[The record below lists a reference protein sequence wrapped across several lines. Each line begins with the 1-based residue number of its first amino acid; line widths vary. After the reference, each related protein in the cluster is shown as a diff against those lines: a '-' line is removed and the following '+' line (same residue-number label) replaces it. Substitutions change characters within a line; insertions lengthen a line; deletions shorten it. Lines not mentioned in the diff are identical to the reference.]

1 MTIKTKTYSVLA
13 HMTGWSAAKK
23 TAAATRDIVADKTA
37 GAAFAVIKDCI
48 LRLKPARSTHS
59 ETFAAACTRQGLVP
73 GDLAEI
79 EIRLAESA
87 KLYRW
92 CGYVALLVA
101 LVTSFMAPTFY
112 WFLMYLI
119 SGLLMTALLAVYA
132 VRDTFR
138 LWQVEHRD
146 LASFSAFCAERG
158 ITRALAG

>member
-1 MTIKTKTYSVLA
+1 MTIKTKTFSVLA

-23 TAAATRDIVADKTA
+23 TAAATREIVADKIA
-37 GAAFAVIKDCI
+37 GAGFAVIKDCI
-48 LRLKPARSTHS
+48 LRLRPPSSTQS
-59 ETFAAACTRQGLVP
+59 ETFAAACARHGLSP
-73 GDLAEI
+73 DDLAEI
-79 EIRLAESA
+79 QIRLGESA

-101 LVTSFMAPTFY
+101 LVTSFLAPTFY
-112 WFLMYLI
+112 WFAMYLI
-119 SGLLMTALLAVYA
+119 SGLLMAALLAAYA

-146 LASFSAFCAERG
+146 LAGFSAFCAERG